1 MNKQIA
7 SNATRIMTKLGFPE
21 AQIRKAD
28 KDRVVVNVPAKFR
41 TVRTALSRQYGHCQ
55 HNLPVGKGRRATW
68 VLNGKG
74 TIVAK
79 GPING
84 PSITL
89 SFATMPFIKV

>member
-41 TVRTALSRQYGHCQ
+41 AVRTALSRQYGHCQ

-68 VLNGKG
+68 VLSGKG